1 MAAIIVTFGVPADGF
16 RSLYEQNHIVHIPP
30 AGKCFS
36 REEMLSLLPE
46 ADAVLAC
53 TPFPRE
59 MVAAGKKLKLIV
71 CYGAGYDSIDVAAAT
86 EFGIPVVNI
95 PDTVTAAT
103 AELAIAHL
111 LSMARRLR
119 ELDHLVRTMDPAELF
134 VMGRRMGTRLEGAT
148 LGIVGMGR
156 IGAKVADFGRIMG
169 RRILYTA
176 RSPKP
181 DRDLL
186 GDEHVDLETLMKN
199 SDFISL
205 HCPYTSE
212 THGMI
217 SREMLSLMKP
227 TAFLVNTARGP
238 VLDEE
243 ALIDALRE
251 NRIAGAALDVYI
263 GEPNVNPAFFELD
276 NVQLTPHS
284 GSNTLA
290 TRNQMAECASERIL
304 TVLAGQTPPNLLNP
318 EVYQAN
324 LH

>member
-1 MAAIIVTFGVPADGF
+1 MATILVSFGVPADGF
-16 RSLYEQNHIVHIPP
+16 RALYENGHTVHIPP
-30 AGKCFS
+30 AGVRFT
-36 REEMLSLLPE
+36 EDEMLKLLPE
-46 ADAVLAC
+46 AGAALAC
-53 TPFPRE
+53 NAFPRKFVE
-59 MVAAGKKLKLIV
+59 AGKKLKLIV

-86 EFGIPVVNI
+86 EHGIPVVNI

-103 AELAIAHL
+103 AELAIAHMM
-111 LSMARRLR
+111 SMARRIR
-119 ELDHLVRTMDPAELF
+119 ELDGLVRTMAPGELF

-156 IGAKVADFGRIMG
+156 IGGKVADFGRVMG
-169 RRILYTA
+169 MRVLYTA

-181 DRDLL
+181 GRDRL
-186 GDEHVDLETLMKN
+186 GDLHVDLETLMKE

-205 HCPYTSE
+205 HCPHTPE

-217 SREMLSLMKP
+217 SREMIALMKP
-227 TAFLVNTARGP
+227 SAFLVNTARGP

-243 ALIDALRE
+243 ALIEALRE
-251 NRIAGAALDVYI
+251 KRIAGAALDVYT

-290 TRNQMAECASERIL
+290 TRNQMAEAAAAQM
-304 TVLAGQTPPNLLNP
+304 LAVFSGKPLQNLLNP
-318 EVYQAN
+318 DA
-324 LH
+324 LR